1 MIRQVRLRPIAKKEF
16 DEAVDWFEE
25 KQIGLG
31 IGFTDAVHNVLDTV
45 SRSPMIYRK
54 LYRDVR
60 AVLSM
65 AFRIKYFT
73 TYLRMKA
80 LKCFPFFRFVE
91 IPRFGVIELMF
102 KGISGPV

>member
-31 IGFTDAVHNVLDTV
+31 IGFTDAVHNVLDSV

-60 AVLSM
+60 AVSVNG
-65 AFRIKYFT
+65 FPYQIFT
-73 TYLRMKA
+73 AY
-80 LKCFPFFRFVE
+80 
-91 IPRFGVIELMF
+91 
-102 KGISGPV
+102 